1 MVAAGTRTVSFSMA
15 SGADWWALFAH
26 FLAMSMLAI
35 GGAVA
40 VAPEIHRYVVVQ
52 RGWIDDTQ
60 FSAAIALAQASP
72 GPNLMF
78 VPVIGY
84 AVAGFGGAALALV
97 GMLVPSTTLAL
108 AATRWGGKRRESRGV
123 RAFVAGMAPIT
134 IGLLLSTGGLLAL
147 PHVHQPAAWVL
158 GLATVVLM
166 LRTAINPVW
175 LIAAGATVGALGWI

>member
-1 MVAAGTRTVSFSMA
+1 MA
-15 SGADWWALFAH
+15 SSADWWALFAH

-40 VAPEIHRYVVVQ
+40 VAPEIHRYVVEQ

-84 AVAGFGGAALALV
+84 AVAGFGGAAVALF

-108 AATRWGGKRRESRGV
+108 AATRWGGKRRNSRGV

-134 IGLLLSTGGLLAL
+134 IGLLLSTGVLLAL
-147 PHVHQPAAWVL
+147 PVARLPAAWLMVV
-158 GLATVVLM
+158 ATVVLM
-166 LRTAINPVW
+166 LRTRINPVW
-175 LIAAGATVGALGWI
+175 MIAAGAVAGAAGLV

>member
-1 MVAAGTRTVSFSMA
+1 MTFG
-15 SGADWWALFAH
+15 GADWWALLAH

-40 VAPEIHRYVVVQ
+40 VAPEIHRYVVEQ

-72 GPNLMF
+72 GPNLLF

-84 AVAGFGGAALALV
+84 AVAGFGGAAVALL
-97 GMLVPSTTLAL
+97 GMLIPSTTLAL
-108 AATRWGGKRRESRGV
+108 AATRWGGKRRDSRGV

-134 IGLLLSTGGLLAL
+134 IGLLLSTG
-147 PHVHQPAAWVL
+147 
-158 GLATVVLM
+158 VVLAQPM
-166 LRTAINPVW
+166 AHMAGAWLLIGVTVALSLASRISPVW
-175 LIAAGATVGALGWI
+175 LIGAGAAAGALGWV

>member
-1 MVAAGTRTVSFSMA
+1 MTFG
-15 SGADWWALFAH
+15 GADWWALLAH

-40 VAPEIHRYVVVQ
+40 VAPEIHRYVVEQ

-72 GPNLMF
+72 GPNLLF

-84 AVAGFGGAALALV
+84 AVAGFGGAAVALL
-97 GMLVPSTTLAL
+97 GMLIPSTTLAL
-108 AATRWGGKRRESRGV
+108 AATRWGSTRRDSRGV

-134 IGLLLSTGGLLAL
+134 IGLLLSTGVVLAL
-147 PHVHQPAAWVL
+147 PVARVPGAWL
-158 GLATVVLM
+158 LIGATVVLS
-166 LRTAINPVW
+166 LATRLGPVW
-175 LIAAGATVGALGWI
+175 LIAGGAAAGALGWV